1 MKTEG
6 VPGKISDHFKGAG
19 TFTRDT
25 VEQRAK
31 ELARINGRERFTEDD
46 WAQAKREL
54 QGVDNFNETGE
65 ADSIVGRT
73 SWDEDPG
80 ESGHQAPRVEP
91 LDEQTL
97 AEHLVEEGVFEAE
110 HDQMVEGSK
119 PRPDE
124 ET

>member
-19 TFTRDT
+19 TFTRET

-54 QGVDNFNETGE
+54 QGVDNFNHSGE
-65 ADSIVGRT
+65 DDSIVGRT
-73 SWDEDPG
+73 TWDEEPG
-80 ESGHQAPRVEP
+80 ESGHPVPKVEA
-91 LDEQTL
+91 LDEQTMS
-97 AEHLVEEGVFEAE
+97 EHLVEEGVSEAE
-110 HDQMVEGSK
+110 HDQMVQGSK
-119 PRPDE
+119 PRPE
-124 ET
+124 EDI